1 MSRAFLFP
9 DERVLTPP
17 KRGEPLLAFDPLTG
31 QTEVILDHYMPGED
45 EDEPLELSLDDVS
58 NEPPPDE
65 PFRAIVVPR
74 RIRGL
79 ETRLPL
85 MPGDRVN
92 YRDVLRPAFE
102 PVPGGLTPSSDRR
115 EVVLTAFPVQVGAVG
130 AQALEL
136 AQDVLSFD
144 ELVVELQVLTLSGGG
159 MPDITVELQTS
170 MQIESTSGWVS
181 AGAFARVT
189 TAPSAE
195 LKSFTQFLRYVR
207 WNVGGLSGTGPS
219 ATFFL
224 SVVGRR
230 WSKVV

>member
-9 DERVLTPP
+9 DERLLTPP

-31 QTEVILDHYMPGED
+31 QTEVILDDYMPAED
-45 EDEPLELSLDDVS
+45 DEEPLELSLDVS
-58 NEPPPDE
+58 NEKPPDE
-65 PFRAIVVPR
+65 PFRALVVPR

-79 ETRLPL
+79 EMRAPL
-85 MPGDRVN
+85 VPGGRTN

-102 PVPGGLTPSSDRR
+102 PVPGGVMPSSAPG
-115 EVVLTAFPVQVGAVG
+115 EIVLTAFPVRVTAVG

-136 AQDVLSFD
+136 SQDVLSFD

-159 MPDITVELQTS
+159 TPDITVELQTG
-170 MQIESTSGWVS
+170 MQVESTSGWIS

-189 TAPSAE
+189 TAPSVE

-230 WSKVV
+230 WSKVA